1 MKTINQQ
8 KAPALLVLIAFAIV
22 YIVWG
27 STFFFIRV
35 AVHSFPPMLMGAFR
49 FITAG
54 LLLMGWCLYKGDKIW
69 NKKDIINSGISG
81 ILLLFVA
88 TGIVIWVE
96 QTLPSAIVAI
106 TIAAE
111 PVWLVFM
118 DKTNWRINFKSKSIV
133 SGLIIGFAGVVLLF
147 GEQLSKAFG
156 GGQNSP
162 TILALILLALG
173 PIAWCAGS
181 LYSKNKAS
189 ETPARVN
196 TAWQMLIGGM
206 AFLPA
211 SFARHELN
219 GFNIHNVP
227 TQAWGAMVYL
237 VIFGSIAAYSA
248 YIWLLKVRTATQVST
263 HSYVNPVI
271 AVLLGVMFAGEQITG
286 LQIGGLMI
294 ILFSVA
300 LINLDKYRKAV
311 KPENKIVEMSL
322 DREVLEAC

>member
-118 DKTNWRINFKSKSIV
+118 DKTNWRINF
-133 SGLIIGFAGVVLLF
+133 F
-147 GEQLSKAFG
+147 
-156 GGQNSP
+156 
-162 TILALILLALG
+162 
-173 PIAWCAGS
+173 
-181 LYSKNKAS
+181 
-189 ETPARVN
+189 
-196 TAWQMLIGGM
+196 
-206 AFLPA
+206 
-211 SFARHELN
+211 
-219 GFNIHNVP
+219 
-227 TQAWGAMVYL
+227 
-237 VIFGSIAAYSA
+237 
-248 YIWLLKVRTATQVST
+248 
-263 HSYVNPVI
+263 
-271 AVLLGVMFAGEQITG
+271 
-286 LQIGGLMI
+286 
-294 ILFSVA
+294 
-300 LINLDKYRKAV
+300 
-311 KPENKIVEMSL
+311 
-322 DREVLEAC
+322 